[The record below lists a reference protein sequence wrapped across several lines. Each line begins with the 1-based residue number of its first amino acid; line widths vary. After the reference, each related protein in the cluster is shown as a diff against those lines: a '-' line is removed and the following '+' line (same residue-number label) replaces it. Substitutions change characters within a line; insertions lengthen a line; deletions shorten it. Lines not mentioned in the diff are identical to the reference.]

1 MALESLEIH
10 LQKWPNFSCPLASIS
25 KNDVHDKKNYRQAS
39 YIQVWKQKGPL
50 TAEVCLSAVLQA
62 VTSPKVS
69 LSGWSS
75 SMLTAMYLVFPG
87 VKNSC
92 LCKLDPF
99 DVEVAPFAE
108 HILSSGGIMLEAC
121 RNLMLAGV
129 FHGFLK
135 KMDWGISKPRLG
147 LSQGLF
153 KKGWHDI
160 LESSIEPRFRI
171 SGSSKPSC
179 FCNPHP
185 LIAGHCHHMTDS
197 ICKLRAGRG
206 QKSSLLTVFV
216 DHYIQLWACRVMSC
230 KKNCS

>member
-1 MALESLEIH
+1 MTQLQLSTCQHFQEWCSWQKKFIDKRHIYRSENRKVH
-10 LQKWPNFSCPLASIS
+10 LQLKYAF
-25 KNDVHDKKNYRQAS
+25 Q
-39 YIQVWKQKGPL
+39 
-50 TAEVCLSAVLQA
+50 LSSRLWLLQR
-62 VTSPKVS
+62 S
-69 LSGWSS
+69 LSRVEVLPCWQLCILCFQVS
-75 SMLTAMYLVFPG
+75 
-87 VKNSC
+87 KNSC

-108 HILSSGGIMLEAC
+108 HILLSGGIMLEAC

-135 KMDWGISKPRLG
+135 MDWGISKPRLG
-147 LSQGLF
+147 LSQSLF

-185 LIAGHCHHMTDS
+185 LITGHCHHMTDS

-206 QKSSLLTVFV
+206 QKSSLLAIFI